1 MINMCI
7 VWNVNKKNK
16 TATTFFGDLR
26 KGLCFYSE
34 RQNKL
39 YRKLLSLA
47 ESWNAKYALP
57 LVLPE
62 RVPG

>member
-1 MINMCI
+1 MINTSI
-7 VWNVNKKNK
+7 VCNVNRKIKQ
-16 TATTFFGDLR
+16 AFFFLDLTP
-26 KGLCFYSE
+26 GLRFYSE

-39 YRKLLSLA
+39 YRKSVSLA

-62 RVPG
+62 RVPV